1 MSATPMSATDKLAAM
16 KAQLAELERLAE
28 EERRQ
33 EEEWRKAEEEAIR
46 KAEEEARRKAEEEKR
61 RAEEEEKRKAE
72 EERRRTEEE
81 RQRTAE
87 LASQAI
93 PQKRKSAHPDSE
105 HEEDEEDEAQGE
117 EAEVLHKPSL
127 GRTCRFRDG
136 PRTSSCTECQRR
148 ATPCLGAKGLPAAMQ
163 ARVDRKSGDSPQR
176 KRVKKSAPIVVEDD
190 VEDDEPTTPTKKLK
204 GKGKEVGS
212 EKRSTEKG
220 RGAGAAAGVAEF
232 GGEGSGRVRL
242 GQEEK
247 EWSADL
253 EPEQLTDRELLQHVL
268 VEGQKMR
275 LGMSRLLRHM
285 EEEGELR
292 AQWALADS
300 KVMRQAVRKEM
311 GKWAEEEL
319 RPLIRAEIRSVLAEF
334 FETPAE
340 QEEGK
345 GQEVGDGQEGEGEG
359 EGGEEVAPAE

>member
-1 MSATPMSATDKLAAM
+1 MSAAAKLAAV

-28 EERRQ
+28 EERR
-33 EEEWRKAEEEAIR
+33 KAEEEAKKR
-46 KAEEEARRKAEEEKR
+46 AEEKARRKAEEEKR
-61 RAEEEEKRKAE
+61 RAEEEERRKAE
-72 EERRRTEEE
+72 EERQRTEEE
-81 RQRTAE
+81 RWRTAE
-87 LASQAI
+87 LVSQAI

-148 ATPCLGAKGLPAAMQ
+148 AAPCLGAKGLPAAMQ

-190 VEDDEPTTPTKKLK
+190 DEPATPSKKKSK
-204 GKGKEVGS
+204 GKGKEMGT

-220 RGAGAAAGVAEF
+220 PGVAAGGAESRA
-232 GGEGSGRVRL
+232 GGSGGVHL
-242 GQEEK
+242 GREEK
-247 EWSADL
+247 EWSLDP

-268 VEGQKMR
+268 VEGQKTR
-275 LGMSRLLRHM
+275 LGMSRLLHHL

-300 KVMRQAVRKEM
+300 KVVRQAVRKEV

-334 FETPAE
+334 FATPAE
-340 QEEGK
+340 QEDGE
-345 GQEVGDGQEGEGEG
+345 GQEEGEGQEGEGEG
-359 EGGEEVAPAE
+359 GEGGEEGAPAE

>member
-1 MSATPMSATDKLAAM
+1 MSDSAMSAAAKLAAV

-33 EEEWRKAEEEAIR
+33 EEERRKAEEEAKKR
-46 KAEEEARRKAEEEKR
+46 AEEKARRKAEEEKR
-61 RAEEEEKRKAE
+61 RAEEEERRKAE
-72 EERRRTEEE
+72 EERQRTEEE
-81 RQRTAE
+81 RWRTAE
-87 LASQAI
+87 LVSQAI

-117 EAEVLHKPSL
+117 EAEVLHKP
-127 GRTCRFRDG
+127 
-136 PRTSSCTECQRR
+136 R
-148 ATPCLGAKGLPAAMQ
+148 AAPCLGAKGLPAAMQ

-176 KRVKKSAPIVVEDD
+176 KQVKKSAPIVVEDD
-190 VEDDEPTTPTKKLK
+190 DEPATPSKKKSK
-204 GKGKEVGS
+204 GKGKEMGT

-220 RGAGAAAGVAEF
+220 PGVAAGGAESGAG
-232 GGEGSGRVRL
+232 GSGGVHL
-242 GQEEK
+242 GREEK
-247 EWSADL
+247 EWSLDP

-268 VEGQKMR
+268 VEGQKTR
-275 LGMSRLLRHM
+275 LGMSRLLHHL

-300 KVMRQAVRKEM
+300 KVVRQAVRKEV

-334 FETPAE
+334 FATPAE
-340 QEEGK
+340 QEDGE
-345 GQEVGDGQEGEGEG
+345 GQEEGEGQEGEGEG
-359 EGGEEVAPAE
+359 GEGGEEGAPAE

>member
-1 MSATPMSATDKLAAM
+1 MSAAAKLAAM

-33 EEEWRKAEEEAIR
+33 EEERKKAEEEAR
-46 KAEEEARRKAEEEKR
+46 KKAEEEARRKAEEEKR

-72 EERRRTEEE
+72 EERRRTEEARRTEEE
-81 RQRTAE
+81 RRRTAE

-93 PQKRKSAHPDSE
+93 PQKRKSAHPDLE

-148 ATPCLGAKGLPAAMQ
+148 AAPCLGAKGLPAPMQ
-163 ARVDRKSGDSPQR
+163 ARVDKKSGESPQR

-190 VEDDEPTTPTKKLK
+190 DEPATPTKKSK

-220 RGAGAAAGVAEF
+220 RGAGAAAGVAES

-242 GQEEK
+242 GREEK
-247 EWSADL
+247 EWSVDP
-253 EPEQLTDRELLQHVL
+253 EPEKLSDRELLQHVL
-268 VEGQKMR
+268 VEGQKTR
-275 LGMSRLLRHM
+275 LGMSRLLHHL

-292 AQWALADS
+292 AEWALADS

-319 RPLIRAEIRSVLAEF
+319 RPLIRAEIHSVLAEF
-334 FETPAE
+334 FATPAE
-340 QEEGK
+340 QEEGD
-345 GQEVGDGQEGEGEG
+345 GQEEEGQEGEGEG
-359 EGGEEVAPAE
+359 GEGGEEGAPAE